1 MTTDD
6 KIKEI
11 RTPFDKIIEEWDIE
25 KLSSP
30 RLVQIARNIEEEI
43 KKVM

>member
-1 MTTDD
+1 MTIDD

-11 RTPFDKIIEEWDIE
+11 RTPFDKLVEEWDME

-30 RLVQIARNIEEEI
+30 RLVQIALSIEE
-43 KKVM
+43 KLKNTK

>member
-11 RTPFDKIIEEWDIE
+11 RTPFDKIVEEWDIE
-25 KLSSP
+25 NLSSP
-30 RLVQIARNIEEEI
+30 RLVQMALSIEEKLEKI
-43 KKVM
+43 K